1 MKKRAL
7 IASVLFLFLSTY
19 NVNNN
24 HKFGSKFKI
33 KKIFI
38 ENNLILEEKK
48 IKDNLLFLYQKN
60 ILFLEKKE
68 IKRRLDELNFVESF
82 KVKKIYP
89 NKVKIKIFEAQ
100 PIAIIQNKKK
110 KKYFTSK
117 GKVIEFL
124 DLKQFSDLPI
134 VFGDEY
140 NFRIFYNNLVSN
152 NFPIQEIKMFYLFD
166 SKRWDIITNRDQT
179 IRLPSENYI
188 QVLKN
193 FENLKEQANFE
204 KYKIFDYRIKD
215 QLILK

>member
-110 KKYFTSK
+110 RNILPV
-117 GKVIEFL
+117 KVKLLSF
-124 DLKQFSDLPI
+124 
-134 VFGDEY
+134 
-140 NFRIFYNNLVSN
+140 
-152 NFPIQEIKMFYLFD
+152 
-166 SKRWDIITNRDQT
+166 
-179 IRLPSENYI
+179 
-188 QVLKN
+188 
-193 FENLKEQANFE
+193 
-204 KYKIFDYRIKD
+204 
-215 QLILK
+215 